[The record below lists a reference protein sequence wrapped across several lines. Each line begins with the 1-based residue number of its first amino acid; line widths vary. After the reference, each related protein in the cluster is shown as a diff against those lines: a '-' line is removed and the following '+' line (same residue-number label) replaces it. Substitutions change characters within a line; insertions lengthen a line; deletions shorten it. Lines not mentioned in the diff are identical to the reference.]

1 MSVDASLKALA
12 RRLDMKGSYIPPFQV
27 LAEIQRRSKGG
38 KLARRIVGKLVRL
51 VDSENE
57 SVALSA
63 IRELK
68 ALMGVETLVNL
79 GLKFAAGGN
88 DDEDEEATDRHAEIA
103 KRFEARK
110 PKGAAI
116 VAAVADSQRPAARKR
131 KPAS

>member
-116 VAAVADSQRPAARKR
+116 VAVADSQRPAARKR